1 MKNGQI
7 VNSARSSVHLSNK
20 DEIVVAQLET
30 VCLFLCVALDAFG
43 SILIRR
49 SVDCSRLTAVWICFS
64 SNAMPLHKHRL
75 AITEI
80 NSTVDQMNG
89 H

>member
-7 VNSARSSVHLSNK
+7 VNSARSSVHLSNAVK
-20 DEIVVAQLET
+20 MLET

-64 SNAMPLHKHRL
+64 SNAMSLHKHRL